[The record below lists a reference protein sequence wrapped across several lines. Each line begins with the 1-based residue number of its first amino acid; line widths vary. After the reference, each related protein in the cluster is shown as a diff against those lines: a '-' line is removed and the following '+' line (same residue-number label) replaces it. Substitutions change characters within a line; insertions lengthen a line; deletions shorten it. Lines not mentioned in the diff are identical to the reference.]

1 MQLKLDPD
9 RFDELQ
15 AIFIGEVIDKIRFK
29 LEEAGVKGLNLE
41 EITASIAFSIA
52 STIDDTSDIEANGVE
67 VHPYV
72 TFRDKDDNLI
82 HSGDN
87 SYTYDFVRGA
97 LKERFDV

>member
-15 AIFIGEVIDKIRFK
+15 AIFIGDVIDKVRIK
-29 LEEAGVKGLNLE
+29 LAEGGLKGLKLE

-52 STIDDTSDIEANGVE
+52 STIDDTSHIEASGVE

-72 TFRDKDDNLI
+72 TFRDEDDNLI
-82 HSGDN
+82 HSGEN
-87 SYTYDFVRGA
+87 AYTYDFVRGA